1 MAKTQ
6 PVAASPRNRL
16 LARLPAG
23 EYERLFA
30 DLRPVPL
37 EFKDVL
43 YEPEALIDFVYF
55 PNSGVVSHVT
65 VMENGAAIE
74 LSTVG
79 NEGMVGLPIS
89 LGIAESSS
97 KAVVQVPGSGLRM
110 AANKLKPEMSR
121 DTPLR
126 AVGPSLHR
134 RVSVPGFPS
143 RGLQRTALGPGAVL
157 SLAAHDPRTSG
168 R

>member
-6 PVAASPRNRL
+6 PVAVSPRNRL

-97 KAVVQVPGSGLRM
+97 KAVVQVPGSGLWR
-110 AANKLKPEMSR
+110 
-121 DTPLR
+121 
-126 AVGPSLHR
+126 
-134 RVSVPGFPS
+134 
-143 RGLQRTALGPGAVL
+143 
-157 SLAAHDPRTSG
+157 RTS
-168 R
+168 